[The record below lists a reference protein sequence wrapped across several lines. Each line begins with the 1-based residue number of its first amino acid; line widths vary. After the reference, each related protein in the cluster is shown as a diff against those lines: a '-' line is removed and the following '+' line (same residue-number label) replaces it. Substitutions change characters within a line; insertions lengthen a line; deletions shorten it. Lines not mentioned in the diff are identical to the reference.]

1 MSKAKYSREFRFEI
15 AEEYHAGATAI
26 QLSKKYGMSDT
37 LIKYWAKVIA
47 IHGEASF
54 PAKTAKYS
62 EDFKLKALNLLWT
75 KGWSIKQTSAYLNMP
90 SPSSVSRW
98 LTVYSA
104 QSSEEQI
111 PDEVR
116 EPSILE
122 SSTVPKKPSNL
133 TKEQAAMF
141 AELEQQVEL
150 LSAQVAVLKKIQELD
165 DQKRLKTKKKR

>member
-1 MSKAKYSREFRFEI
+1 MSKTKYSREFRFEI
-15 AEEYHAGATAI
+15 VEEYYAGATAI
-26 QLSKKYGMSDT
+26 HLSKKYGMSDT

-75 KGWSIKQTSAYLNMP
+75 KGWSIKQTSAYLSIP
-90 SPSSVSRW
+90 SPASVSRW
-98 LTVYSA
+98 LKAYLA

-111 PDEVR
+111 PDEAPD
-116 EPSILE
+116 PSILE
-122 SSTVPKKPSNL
+122 SSTVPKRPSNL
-133 TKEQAAMF
+133 TKEQEKMF
-141 AELEQQVEL
+141 ADLEQQVEL
-150 LSAQVAVLKKIQELD
+150 LRAQVAVLKKIQELD

>member
-1 MSKAKYSREFRFEI
+1 MSKTKCSREFKFEI

-26 QLSKKYGMSDT
+26 HLSKKYGMSDT

-54 PAKTAKYS
+54 PARTAKYS

-75 KGWSIKQTSAYLNMP
+75 KGWSIKQTSAYLNIP
-90 SPSSVSRW
+90 SPTSVSRW
-98 LTVYSA
+98 LKNYLA

-111 PDEVR
+111 PDEVPD
-116 EPSILE
+116 PSILE

-133 TKEQAAMF
+133 TKEQEQMF
-141 AELEQQVEL
+141 AELERENEL
-150 LSAQVAVLKKIQELD
+150 LRLEVDVLKKIQELD
-165 DQKRLKTKKKR
+165 DQKRLKTKQKR